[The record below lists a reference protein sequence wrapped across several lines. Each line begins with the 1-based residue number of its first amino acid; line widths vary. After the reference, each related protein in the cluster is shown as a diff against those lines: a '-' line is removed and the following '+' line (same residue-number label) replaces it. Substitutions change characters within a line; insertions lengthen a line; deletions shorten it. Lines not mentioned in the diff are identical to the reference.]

1 MSLFQIFV
9 VFVFVTTACPRAK
22 RAKIDKNGRF
32 AALERMKAL
41 KGQKNK
47 YEVAEIENVYEEV
60 SEREYSERVLS
71 RAADDWIEDG
81 KKHHSIH
88 SIPFNFLILNK
99 SQFLS
104 SFRFALCSNARW
116 HGLR

>member
-1 MSLFQIFV
+1 MKVSLFQIFV
-9 VFVFVTTACPRAK
+9 VFIFVTTACPRAK

-32 AALERMKAL
+32 AALERMRAL

-81 KKHHSIH
+81 KFSTIQY
-88 SIPFNFLILNK
+88 IPFQPI
-99 SQFLS
+99 
-104 SFRFALCSNARW
+104 
-116 HGLR
+116 